1 MADHFLIGIDLG
13 GTKIA
18 AAAFDMDGKRLG
30 KIARLPTLARMQPAV
45 SLTNLKRVVKQAMT
59 EAGVTAPPHAVGMGS
74 SGPLDQKNGVLHD
87 RDSLPNLVGFK
98 IGDFVKREF
107 GAPLHLE
114 NDAACFALG
123 EAIGGAGRGQEIVLG
138 ITLGTG
144 FGCGLS
150 ICQRIYTGATNN
162 AGEVAYCRV
171 GESDFDHACSGHGV
185 VRQYHRY
192 LVDKPPDTITAKEIG
207 DLAQGGDPTAKRAWR
222 AYGRDVGSAIG
233 VLCCVLDPSV
243 VVIGGS
249 VSKRLP
255 FFEDSLVASARAVL
269 PSTTREAFRVAHS
282 ELGEAAGLTGAAE
295 HARQQLQGRDW
306 PDHLFG
312 SHVH

>member
-1 MADHFLIGIDLG
+1 MG

-18 AAAFDMDGKRLG
+18 AAAFDMEGKRLG
-30 KIARLPTLARMQPAV
+30 RIARLPTLARMQPAV
-45 SLTNLKRVVKQAMT
+45 SLTNLKRVVKAGNDGSGDHGGRPMLWGW
-59 EAGVTAPPHAVGMGS
+59 EA
-74 SGPLDQKNGVLHD
+74 
-87 RDSLPNLVGFK
+87 RDPWIRRTVSFTIENSLPNLVGFK

-150 ICQRIYTGATNN
+150 ICQRDLYG
-162 AGEVAYCRV
+162 
-171 GESDFDHACSGHGV
+171 GHQQRWGGRILQGRRIGFRSRLLRSTGV

-222 AYGRDVGSAIG
+222 AYGPR
-233 VLCCVLDPSV
+233 
-243 VVIGGS
+243 
-249 VSKRLP
+249 R
-255 FFEDSLVASARAVL
+255 R
-269 PSTTREAFRVAHS
+269 
-282 ELGEAAGLTGAAE
+282 
-295 HARQQLQGRDW
+295 
-306 PDHLFG
+306 
-312 SHVH
+312 